1 MLYYR
6 VETVNV
12 EKLEIR
18 GGYMAALDTL
28 LLKRLN
34 LKPGTPVEELAEAV
48 ERSAD
53 PEVQELWISASLL
66 CDIPYPDEYSG
77 DRKNTVCLYNEI
89 EYEEAE
95 PAAEGNT
102 EEHGEAAAPV
112 AKPLDMDKVTLTLW
126 ALENRAA
133 AVV

>member
-1 MLYYR
+1 MII
-6 VETVNV
+6 V
-12 EKLEIR
+12 EKNEGAKIPYEVNGTSICFDDDLTINLAKRQKEWPVHIDVCSDED
-18 GGYMAALDTL
+18 GALVI
-28 LLKRLN
+28 
-34 LKPGTPVEELAEAV
+34 GAESGRYYVA
-48 ERSAD
+48 
-53 PEVQELWISASLL
+53 QI
-66 CDIPYPDEYSG
+66 DIPA
-77 DRKNTVCLYNEI
+77 I

-95 PAAEGNT
+95 LAAEGNT

>member
-1 MLYYR
+1 MII
-6 VETVNV
+6 V
-12 EKLEIR
+12 EKNEGAKIPYEVTGAKVCFDDDLTINLAKRQEDWPVHIDVCSDKD
-18 GGYMAALDTL
+18 GALVI
-28 LLKRLN
+28 
-34 LKPGTPVEELAEAV
+34 GAESGRYYVA
-48 ERSAD
+48 
-53 PEVQELWISASLL
+53 QI
-66 CDIPYPDEYSG
+66 DIPA
-77 DRKNTVCLYNEI
+77 I